1 MRWCRKL
8 LRLMTKQDVINK
20 LKIILPVL
28 LVYAV
33 SSIMGVNLAVPTFL
47 LLLFFYFK
55 HSPKQLFIRK
65 TNLLHLTLLF
75 MIILSISYFIIGKGW
90 SVLYIPFSLI
100 PMLATILFSGLEVS
114 LLMTLITAVVV
125 SALANNNYYLVL
137 LFLISGISSSILVEN
152 ARRRV
157 AVIQAGFF
165 IGVIQVL
172 TLLLIDG
179 FFIVNPGKY
188 LIIFLNGLACG
199 IIVIGIL
206 PVFEYLFK
214 TVTNIS
220 LLELSDF
227 NHPLLQRMILEAPG
241 TYHHSLVVGN
251 LSEAACRAVGAHA
264 LLARVGAYYHD
275 VGKLSKP
282 DYFSENQSLNSSR
295 HDSLSAT
302 MSKLIIMNHVKEG
315 LELANKYKLSPRI
328 TEFILQ
334 HHGNSLV
341 YYFYRRALEG
351 LEEDQEIREEGF
363 RYPGPKPD
371 SKETAIVLLADSV
384 EAATR
389 ALKDPDPEK
398 IKELVHKVINNK
410 FIDGQLD
417 ECELTLKDLEKI
429 SAIFIHILGGIYH
442 SRVNYPEETKSEN
455 NHKKSA
461 KEDSHLSVKDKK
473 NNS

>member
-90 SVLYIPFSLI
+90 SVLYIPFSLV
-100 PMLATILFSGLEVS
+100 PMLATILFAGLEVS

-315 LELANKYKLSPRI
+315 MELANKFKLSPRI
-328 TEFILQ
+328 TDFILQ

-461 KEDSHLSVKDKK
+461 KEDPHLSVKDKK